1 MNTSTF
7 QDLVRGVYG
16 RKVAY
21 VNYETADESNILKI
35 YAKAASVHN
44 WNRSAIK
51 YLWEYYRGDQPIL
64 YREKKTRSDITN
76 KIVEN
81 HAYEIVQFKVGQT
94 YGEPIQCIA
103 RSDDETLT
111 KAIDKLNDYLRD
123 AFKPGRDVTCG
134 EWQSAVG
141 TGFKAVQ
148 YVDTASDDEVPFRI
162 VVPTPLNTYVAYSEI
177 TQEPIAAFYCTKD
190 ENDEVVTLC
199 YTKSYECVIKNS
211 KIVEGSY
218 KLHAFGGIPII
229 EYPNNS
235 ERISDIELVIGIL
248 DAINN
253 MQSNRMDA
261 IEQFVQFCMVFTNCE
276 VDDESIAKLSQTG
289 AIALKTNNKDNK
301 ASFDIID
308 KELNQTQ
315 SQVAK
320 DDLWHNAQS
329 ILAIPS
335 KEGGGSKSGD
345 SQGAVELRGGW
356 DFSKSRALLKDQ
368 FVKEAEKR
376 LYKCVL
382 NLIRISKGSK
392 ECPVS
397 VRDIEVSIPHGQQDN
412 MVVKAQCLQYL
423 MQCGIH
429 PLIAFQTCGLWS
441 DAEKVFMMSQPYIAK
456 VWKKLEEDGIDVEE
470 QKAKAEL
477 FTQLLNAG
485 TDPSEAAKQAGLDIN
500 TSANGFK
507 KWNYGEDEQ

>member
-1 MNTSTF
+1 MNKGSF
-7 QDLVRGVYG
+7 QDLVHGVYG

-21 VNYETADESNILKI
+21 VNYDYVDETNILKI
-35 YAKAASVHN
+35 YAKATSIHN
-44 WNRSAIK
+44 WNRAAIK
-51 YLWEYYRGDQPIL
+51 YLWEYYRGDQPVL
-64 YREKKTRSDITN
+64 YREKKTRRDIVN
-76 KIVEN
+76 RIVEN

-94 YGEPIQCIA
+94 YGEPIQCIS
-103 RSDDETLT
+103 RTDDETLT

-123 AFKPGRDVTCG
+123 AFKPGRDITCG

-141 TGFKAVQ
+141 TGFKATQIV
-148 YVDTASDDEVPFRI
+148 EGEEIPFRLI
-162 VVPTPLNTYVAYSEI
+162 VPTPMNTYIAYSES
-177 TQEPIAAFYCTKD
+177 TQEPLVAFQALKD
-190 ENDEVVTLC
+190 ENGESYTLC
-199 YTKSYECVIKNS
+199 YTKSYECKIKNS
-211 KIVEGSY
+211 KIVEDSY
-218 KLHAFGGIPII
+218 KLHGFGGIPIV

-248 DAINN
+248 DALNN

-261 IEQFVQFCMVFTNCE
+261 VEQFVQFCMVFTNCE
-276 VDDESIAKLSQTG
+276 VDEETIASLDQTG

-356 DFSKSRALLKDQ
+356 DFSKSRALLKDA
-368 FVKEAEKR
+368 FVKESEKR
-376 LYKCVL
+376 LYKCILHIIKVQ
-382 NLIRISKGSK
+382 NG
-392 ECPVS
+392 ENDCPVN
-397 VRDIEVSIPHGQQDN
+397 VRDIEISIPHGQQDN

-423 MQCGIH
+423 MQCGVH
-429 PLIAFQTCGLWS
+429 PLIALQTCGLWS

-456 VWKKLEEDGIDVEE
+456 VWKKLEEDGIDIEE

-477 FTQLLNAG
+477 FTQLLNSGA
-485 TDPSEAAKQAGLDIN
+485 DPKEAAEKSGLQID

-507 KWNYGEDEQ
+507 KWNYGEDE